1 MRLTVVLRRVVL
13 FISAVMLAVSSYAD
27 LTIEITE
34 GVDNPTKIA
43 IVPFEHRGKPLGADL
58 AGIIAA

>member
-1 MRLTVVLRRVVL
+1 MRLAVVLRRVVL

-43 IVPFEHRGKPLGADL
+43 IVPFGTAF
-58 AGIIAA
+58 A